1 MNLKYGYLLIF
12 CKRSNPKWKKLNN
25 KIWYTFM
32 AFVPVPHFGTCII
45 LPHHLIY
52 SSIRLDDVFDRSH
65 QGYPKLLSDEKFGN
79 SKKIGGLWLYIDTAG
94 SVASTF

>member
-1 MNLKYGYLLIF
+1 MNLKYGYLLMF

-52 SSIRLDDVFDRSH
+52 SSITLDDVLIGHTKAIQSC
-65 QGYPKLLSDEKFGN
+65 YPMKNLA
-79 SKKIGGLWLYIDTAG
+79 T
-94 SVASTF
+94 VRR